1 MSLNQVPQSARRG
14 RTQAAAK
21 PTAAEPD
28 KAPSAERRGR
38 RKEASPKPVLAD
50 ESEQAPLSARRGH
63 AQAPSKLAAATSKGK
78 AVPKQFDKE
87 CDKVASPKRS
97 RSPVKKAPGRP
108 APRNRMEEPH
118 GSALDKGAAAT
129 TQSAAKGKLPE
140 PRGKPTLAPKKLQ
153 ASAPE
158 LYRKPNPAL
167 TELPRVSRAL
177 PPPLAPRDAP
187 DNRRGQPLASKVKAT
202 TKETR
207 ERSRTCPKS
216 PRLESSP
223 TPFAAVCAAREGD
236 AKVQAPSATGLL
248 DRLRRTSQAAAPIA
262 ALPTSPRR
270 AHAARAAPAVDTA
283 EAPEPAGSEASE
295 ASDLTAE
302 LQAQEEAASRQFQ
315 QMETSA
321 KNAWQQAKAMADV
334 LAQQKQQEARQADA
348 KKRLAEATASRQAAE
363 ARVQEVE
370 LAVESLRGE
379 IAQVEEESQQRIAS
393 LQREAEEASRQKET
407 CLVEALA
414 TAQGAKEDAQRHL
427 QPGVTLEMAS
437 NSSLPHLETRFPH
450 HDDVEVPLSGPLQL
464 RIACL
469 PLESRKT
476 WKEVVSDSP
485 KWRGQHFVLRGNF
498 KTGGANPVTAKARVK
513 KDAWATQVEGPGK
526 KETCFEALSSWRSGC
541 ENCGVMRW
549 LSPEPARSPALDALV
564 LDPLCPSCTQHASL
578 MRRAGSTELSFLCFS
593 PPPELLLRLLLLLV
607 ASRTPKV
614 EVVVMVVKQC

>member
-1 MSLNQVPQSARRG
+1 
-14 RTQAAAK
+14 
-21 PTAAEPD
+21 
-28 KAPSAERRGR
+28 
-38 RKEASPKPVLAD
+38 
-50 ESEQAPLSARRGH
+50 
-63 AQAPSKLAAATSKGK
+63 
-78 AVPKQFDKE
+78 
-87 CDKVASPKRS
+87 
-97 RSPVKKAPGRP
+97 
-108 APRNRMEEPH
+108 MEEPH

-223 TPFAAVCAAREGD
+223 TPFAAVCAAREGVCLETVLPKPSPPEAD
-236 AKVQAPSATGLL
+236 EAPKACAQVQAPSATGLL
-248 DRLRRTSQAAAPIA
+248 E
-262 ALPTSPRR
+262 R

-334 LAQQKQQEARQADA
+334 LAQQKEQEARQADA

-427 QPGVTLEMAS
+427 QPGGINMTSVTIVTFLIC
-437 NSSLPHLETRFPH
+437 H
-450 HDDVEVPLSGPLQL
+450 SGDG
-464 RIACL
+464 I
-469 PLESRKT
+469 
-476 WKEVVSDSP
+476 
-485 KWRGQHFVLRGNF
+485 
-498 KTGGANPVTAKARVK
+498 
-513 KDAWATQVEGPGK
+513 
-526 KETCFEALSSWRSGC
+526 
-541 ENCGVMRW
+541 
-549 LSPEPARSPALDALV
+549 
-564 LDPLCPSCTQHASL
+564 
-578 MRRAGSTELSFLCFS
+578 
-593 PPPELLLRLLLLLV
+593 
-607 ASRTPKV
+607 
-614 EVVVMVVKQC
+614 KQ